1 MCVSMKH
8 KRWYKCKEKLN
19 IRTILAKLCL
29 RRTSSL
35 QLICSTTGTCHYL
48 GNRFCR
54 QFPECSSCLTG
65 QQGSCS
71 KTVKQN
77 ILQNLLPKSRPVL
90 VHHAQPSTNRH
101 GPPNSG
107 CENRRPGMRDGSKF
121 LGHRQVFCKVR
132 LGVTGCLSPDLG
144 TIHK

>member
-1 MCVSMKH
+1 MNSTGGFAQAALSPCTMLV
-8 KRWYKCKEKLN
+8 
-19 IRTILAKLCL
+19 KLCY
-29 RRTSSL
+29 RRTLTDSL
-35 QLICSTTGTCHYL
+35 PTRTCHYL
-48 GNRFCR
+48 GKKFCR
-54 QFPECSSCLTG
+54 QFPESSSCLPG

-107 CENRRPGMRDGSKF
+107 CENRQPGMRDGSEF